1 MRKIPVLLAAG
12 AALLSVNAFAVPRG
26 DLLSSTCLSCHGPG
40 GKSQGAVPSLA
51 GLEKAYF
58 VKSMQ
63 EFKSGQRAGSIMK
76 KHAAGYTD
84 AEYEL
89 MGEYFA
95 NLK

>member
-1 MRKIPVLLAAG
+1 MRKMLVLLAAG
-12 AALLSVNAFAVPRG
+12 AALASTSAFAVPRG
-26 DLLSSTCLSCHGPG
+26 ELLASTCLSCHGPG
-40 GKSQGAVPSLA
+40 GKSIGAIPSLA

-58 VKSMQ
+58 VKMMQ
-63 EFKSGQRAGSIMK
+63 DFKSGARVGTVMK
-76 KHAAGYTD
+76 KHAVGYTD